1 MTTSIELIVYLEPS
15 AEFKQQ
21 VEHFLDTCREKYGP
35 TTANK
40 YGCHITMTGF
50 FNVNNVQ
57 EQHQMKQLIEES
69 LQNMGKVSFPR
80 VERKSFLVKDK
91 LTLLPV
97 HLLLPILVPEQF
109 PAAMMNLSRKCIAIT
124 TLRLK
129 KINHISLAYWDE
141 PEATQ
146 EQQER
151 WHTATSEQDLFEKI
165 QRDADVYFGNVN
177 DPNYWDIVLYQREQ
191 KGKLVGESHIF
202 QELGRWRVKNQDS

>member
-1 MTTSIELIVYLEPS
+1 MTTSLELIIYLEPS

-21 VEHFLDTCREKYGP
+21 VEHFLDTCREKHGP

-57 EQHQMKQLIEES
+57 EQHQMKQLVEKL
-69 LQNMGKVSFPR
+69 LQNMGKVSLPL
-80 VERKSFLVKDK
+80 VERKSLLVKDK
-91 LTLLPV
+91 FTLLPI
-97 HLLLPILVPEQF
+97 HLLLPVSVPEQF
-109 PAAMMNLSRKCIAIT
+109 STFMMNLSRECETIT

-151 WHTATSEQDLFEKI
+151 WHMATTEQDLFEKI
-165 QRDADVYFGNVN
+165 QYDADVYFGNVN
-177 DPNYWDIVLYQREQ
+177 DPNYWDIVLYQRKQ
-191 KGKLVGESHIF
+191 KGKLVGEPHIF
-202 QELGRWRVKNQDS
+202 QELGRWRV